1 MGYGTMTKL
10 FEKLHKAAAGLLS
23 ALIIVLLFADVT
35 VFAAPTVKSDSV
47 VVINKQTGEI
57 LFEKNC
63 DQKMYP
69 ASTTKLMT
77 GLLGAEKGVMTQYV
91 KMSYNSI
98 WGFDRDSSH
107 IALDVNEEVRF
118 EQLMYGLMLASGN
131 ECAMGI
137 AETIAGSTDAFV
149 KMMNDRARELG
160 ATGTHFANPHGLHDD
175 AHYTTARDMALIA
188 RAAISNAKLL
198 EIMSTTQYTI
208 PPTNKQANERVFN
221 NTHKMLEGREY
232 YYNGVVC
239 GKTGW
244 TPEAGN
250 CLVTYA
256 KRNGIELIVAVFGG
270 KSAAGC
276 CTDTANLL
284 DYFFENYEM
293 RSFSVKK
300 YMGEEL
306 NSVELEAAGTVKAE
320 CSSTF
325 SVLFE
330 KHVDPDEVNCILMP
344 DNTVSLP
351 IEKGTQ
357 IATVSFS
364 LEGRLLG
371 ELPVYAAETM
381 YVPSFAEIPDNIPQ
395 SEGKSIFDADDK
407 SGFVKF
413 IIVVGYVILVLV
425 ILLIIL
431 ALLLL
436 CIRQQNM
443 RKLQRRRMSRKYSG
457 IKKQGGSDTPYGRK
471 K

>member
-1 MGYGTMTKL
+1 MARRFPKINRLM
-10 FEKLHKAAAGLLS
+10 AGLIA
-23 ALIIVLLFADVT
+23 ALFVVFAFADTT
-35 VFAAPTVKSDSV
+35 VFAAPSVKSDSV
-47 VVINKQTGEI
+47 VVINKLTGEI
-57 LFEKNC
+57 LYEKNC

-69 ASTTKLMT
+69 ASTTKIIT
-77 GLLGAEKGVMTQYV
+77 GLLGAEKGTMTQYV
-91 KMSYNSI
+91 TMSYNSI

-137 AETIAGSTDAFV
+137 AETVAGSTDAFV
-149 KMMNDRARELG
+149 KRMNDRARELG

-175 AHYTTARDMALIA
+175 AHYTTARDMALFA
-188 RAAISNAKLL
+188 RAAVSNEALL

-208 PPTNKQANERVFN
+208 PPTNKQPKERVFN
-221 NTHKMLEGREY
+221 NTHKMLDGREY

-256 KRNGIELIVAVFGG
+256 KRNGIELIVVVFGG

-276 CTDTANLL
+276 CSDTANLL
-284 DYFFENYEM
+284 DYYFNNYEM

-306 NSVELEAAGTVKAE
+306 ESVELECAGTVKAE
-320 CSSTF
+320 CSSSF

-330 KHVDPDEVNCILMP
+330 KHVEPGEVNCILMP
-344 DNTVSLP
+344 DNTLSLP
-351 IEKGTQ
+351 IEAGTQ
-357 IATVSFS
+357 VATISFS

-371 ELPVYAAETM
+371 ELPVYATETM

-395 SEGKSIFDADDK
+395 NDGSSIFEDDDK

-413 IIVVGYVILVLV
+413 IIVVGYVLLVLV
-425 ILLIIL
+425 ILAIVLVL
-431 ALLLL
+431 ALL

-443 RKLQRRRMSRKYSG
+443 RKLQRRRMSRRYSG
-457 IKKQGGSDTPYGRK
+457 NIKPKNRSDTPYGRK

>member
-1 MGYGTMTKL
+1 MKKL
-10 FEKLHKAAAGLLS
+10 FPKLHKFTAGLVAAVLFI
-23 ALIIVLLFADVT
+23 ALLPQTT
-35 VFAAPTVKSDSV
+35 VFAAPSVKSDSV
-47 VVINKQTGEI
+47 VVINRLTGEI

-63 DQKMYP
+63 DKKMYP

-77 GLLGAEKGVMTQYV
+77 GLLGAEKGRMADYV
-91 KMSYNSI
+91 TMSYNSI

-137 AETIAGSTDAFV
+137 AETISGSTDAFV

-160 ATGTHFANPHGLHDD
+160 ATGTHFANPHGLHDE

-188 RAAISNAKLL
+188 RAAVSNEKLL

-221 NTHKMLEGREY
+221 NTHKMLAGREY
-232 YYNGVVC
+232 YYEGVVC

-256 KRNGIELIVAVFGG
+256 KQNGIELIVAVFGG

-293 RSFSVKK
+293 KSFSVKK

-306 NSVELEAAGTVKAE
+306 ETVELDCAGTVKVN

-330 KHVDPDEVNCILMP
+330 KQVEPGEVNCIVIP
-344 DNTVSLP
+344 DNSLTLP
-351 IEKGTQ
+351 IEAGTKV
-357 IATVSFS
+357 ATVSFS

-371 ELPVYAAETM
+371 ELPVYASETM
-381 YVPSFAEIPDNIPQ
+381 YVPSFSEIPDNIPLDD
-395 SEGKSIFDADDK
+395 GKSIFDDDGR
-407 SGFVKF
+407 SGLVKF
-413 IIVVGYVILVLV
+413 FIVLGYILLVLV
-425 ILLIIL
+425 ILAIIL
-431 ALLLL
+431 VLVLL

-443 RKLQRRRMSRKYSG
+443 RKLQRRRMSRRSSG
-457 IKKQGGSDTPYGRK
+457 KIKPKSSSDTPYGRK

>member
-1 MGYGTMTKL
+1 MAVKL
-10 FEKLHKAAAGLLS
+10 SKFYRFAAGLIAAVFVMLT
-23 ALIIVLLFADVT
+23 FADVT
-35 VFAAPTVKSDSV
+35 VLAAPTVKSESV
-47 VVINKQTGEI
+47 VVINKLTGEI
-57 LFEKNC
+57 LYEKNC
-63 DQKMYP
+63 DKKMYP

-91 KMSYNSI
+91 TMSYNSI

-160 ATGTHFANPHGLHDD
+160 ATGTHFANPHGLHDE

-198 EIMSTTQYTI
+198 EIMCTTQYTI
-208 PPTNKQANERVFN
+208 PPTNKQPKERVFN
-221 NTHKMLEGREY
+221 NTHKMLSGREY
-232 YYNGVVC
+232 YYEGVVC

-244 TPEAGN
+244 TPDAGN

-270 KSAAGC
+270 QSAAGC

-300 YMGEEL
+300 YMGA
-306 NSVELEAAGTVKAE
+306 ELESIELDVAGTVKAE

-330 KHVDPDEVNCILMP
+330 KHVDVGEVNCIILP
-344 DNTVSLP
+344 DNTLTLP

-357 IATVSFS
+357 IATVGFS

-395 SEGKSIFDADDK
+395 NEGKSIFDADDK

-413 IIVVGYVILVLV
+413 IIVLGYIILVLV
-425 ILLIIL
+425 ILAIIL
-431 ALLLL
+431 ILALL

-443 RKLQRRRMSRKYSG
+443 RKLQRRRMSRRMSG
-457 IKKQGGSDTPYGRK
+457 AIKPKERSDTPYGRK

>member
-1 MGYGTMTKL
+1 MKKL
-10 FEKLHKAAAGLLS
+10 FPKLHKFTAGIVAAVLFIALLPQT
-23 ALIIVLLFADVT
+23 T
-35 VFAAPTVKSDSV
+35 VFAVPSVKSDSV
-47 VVINKQTGEI
+47 VVINRLTGEI

-63 DQKMYP
+63 DKKMYP

-77 GLLGAEKGVMTQYV
+77 GLLGAEKGRMTDYV
-91 KMSYNSI
+91 TMSYNSI

-137 AETIAGSTDAFV
+137 AETISGSTDAFV

-160 ATGTHFANPHGLHDD
+160 ATGTHFANPHGLHDE

-188 RAAISNAKLL
+188 RAAVSNEKLL

-221 NTHKMLEGREY
+221 NTHKMLAGREY
-232 YYNGVVC
+232 YYEGVVC

-256 KRNGIELIVAVFGG
+256 KKNGIELIVTVFGG

-284 DYFFENYEM
+284 DYFFGNYEM
-293 RSFSVKK
+293 KSFSVKK

-306 NSVELEAAGTVKAE
+306 ETVELDCAGTVKVN

-330 KHVDPDEVNCILMP
+330 KQVEPGEVNCIVIP
-344 DNTVSLP
+344 DNSLTLP
-351 IEKGTQ
+351 IEAGTKV
-357 IATVSFS
+357 ATVSFS

-371 ELPVYAAETM
+371 ELPVYASETM
-381 YVPSFAEIPDNIPQ
+381 YVPSFSEIPDNIPLNN
-395 SEGKSIFDADDK
+395 GKSIFDDDGR
-407 SGFVKF
+407 SGLVKF
-413 IIVVGYVILVLV
+413 FIVLGYILLVLV
-425 ILLIIL
+425 ILAIIL
-431 ALLLL
+431 VLVLL

-443 RKLQRRRMSRKYSG
+443 RKLQRRRMSRHSSG
-457 IKKQGGSDTPYGRK
+457 KIKPKSSSDTPYGRK

>member
-1 MGYGTMTKL
+1 MKKL
-10 FEKLHKAAAGLLS
+10 FPKLHKFTAGLVAAVLFI
-23 ALIIVLLFADVT
+23 ALLPQTT
-35 VFAAPTVKSDSV
+35 VFAVPSVKSDSV
-47 VVINKQTGEI
+47 VVINRLTGEI

-63 DQKMYP
+63 DKKMYP

-77 GLLGAEKGVMTQYV
+77 GLLGAEKGRMADYV
-91 KMSYNSI
+91 TMSYNSI

-137 AETIAGSTDAFV
+137 AETISGSTDAFV

-160 ATGTHFANPHGLHDD
+160 ATGTHFANPHGLHDE

-188 RAAISNAKLL
+188 RAAVSNEKLL

-221 NTHKMLEGREY
+221 NTHKMLAGREY
-232 YYNGVVC
+232 YYEGVVC

-256 KRNGIELIVAVFGG
+256 KQNGIELIVAVFGG

-293 RSFSVKK
+293 KSFSVKK

-306 NSVELEAAGTVKAE
+306 ETVELDCAGTVKVN

-330 KHVDPDEVNCILMP
+330 KQVEPGEVNCIVIP
-344 DNTVSLP
+344 DNTLTLP
-351 IEKGTQ
+351 IEAGTKV
-357 IATVSFS
+357 ATVSFS

-371 ELPVYAAETM
+371 ELPVYASETM
-381 YVPSFAEIPDNIPQ
+381 YVPSFSEIPDNIPLDD
-395 SEGKSIFDADDK
+395 GKSIFDDDGR
-407 SGFVKF
+407 SGLVKF
-413 IIVVGYVILVLV
+413 FIVLGYILLVLV
-425 ILLIIL
+425 ILAIIL
-431 ALLLL
+431 VLVLL

-443 RKLQRRRMSRKYSG
+443 RKLQRRRMSRRSSG
-457 IKKQGGSDTPYGRK
+457 KIKPKTSSDTPYGRK

>member
-1 MGYGTMTKL
+1 MKKL
-10 FEKLHKAAAGLLS
+10 FPKLHKFTAGLVAAVLFI
-23 ALIIVLLFADVT
+23 ALLPQTT
-35 VFAAPTVKSDSV
+35 VFAVPSVKSDSV
-47 VVINKQTGEI
+47 VVINRLTGEI

-63 DQKMYP
+63 DKKMYP

-77 GLLGAEKGVMTQYV
+77 GLLGAEKGRMADYV
-91 KMSYNSI
+91 TMSYNSI

-137 AETIAGSTDAFV
+137 AETISGSTDAFV

-160 ATGTHFANPHGLHDD
+160 ATGTHFANPHGLHDE

-188 RAAISNAKLL
+188 RAAVSNEKLL

-221 NTHKMLEGREY
+221 NTHKMLAGREY
-232 YYNGVVC
+232 YYEGVVC

-256 KRNGIELIVAVFGG
+256 KQSGIELIVAVFGG

-293 RSFSVKK
+293 KSFSVKK

-306 NSVELEAAGTVKAE
+306 ETVELDCAGTVKVN

-330 KHVDPDEVNCILMP
+330 KQVEPGEVNCIVIP
-344 DNTVSLP
+344 DNTLTLP
-351 IEKGTQ
+351 IEAGTKV
-357 IATVSFS
+357 ATVSFS

-371 ELPVYAAETM
+371 ELPVYASETM
-381 YVPSFAEIPDNIPQ
+381 YVPSFSEIPDNIPLDD
-395 SEGKSIFDADDK
+395 GKSIFDDDGR
-407 SGFVKF
+407 SGLVKF
-413 IIVVGYVILVLV
+413 FIVLGYILLVLV
-425 ILLIIL
+425 ILAIIL
-431 ALLLL
+431 VLVLL

-443 RKLQRRRMSRKYSG
+443 RKLQRRRMSRRSSG
-457 IKKQGGSDTPYGRK
+457 KIKPKSSSDTPYGRK